1 MSGGALR
8 RWALLAPPLAAI
20 ALALPMLRLGYF
32 WDDYYFL
39 TRAQHGLAACL
50 EYVQGAAFYRPLT
63 QGLYFLPLAG
73 AGSAG
78 AIASHLA
85 NLVLLAVS
93 AWLLAIIIA
102 RHAGTRAGLLA
113 GLLFAGIAPAA
124 SLVGWASGAQDLAA
138 ILFFLVAL
146 DLHDRGHTA
155 WAVIAMLLALLS
167 KEAIGAALPV
177 FVLWDLLLGRKPA
190 RVLVPLL
197 AFGAVAVAWAALHP
211 GIQLLVTGRLNEE
224 PRSYVG
230 FQNHTMV
237 FLEWRRYWRAL
248 FNTPAT
254 GLGTPWPVD
263 RIAYSAAAWIV
274 GVLALVLTHR
284 QAGHGGTDA
293 LTPRRAVL
301 LGALLT
307 IPALLLPSLVVRR
320 WAAYFVC
327 IPALG
332 TSIALGVVLARA
344 EAAVSAFA
352 LAVYLALGLWS
363 RGVHDPS
370 GALLTERSFI
380 EGERATRD
388 LERKFREFYPTLP
401 HGTQVLVSVAAS
413 GMAGTHGTLVDG
425 QAPRI
430 WYDDATIR
438 VLDPERRVA
447 GTPHEILLRVTE
459 ARDLIQID
467 PDIPSVRSSGAPARM
482 PEIRIVIG
490 TYARGVAATGDPDRA
505 VRILLRLANTE
516 PYLLVR
522 AHDQRLAAM
531 VLYARGDS
539 TGAEQILR
547 SVPPLPRGIAIDAI
561 ARVLAQPSR
570 SPTLD
575 AQAYRVF
582 GISPRD
588 PDALRY
594 WMAMFYGAEY
604 FAQAK
609 EMARRL
615 QEVKPGDKESAEV
628 LAKLQTFPTN
638 PFARDP

>member
-1 MSGGALR
+1 VSPGAVR
-8 RWALLAPPLAAI
+8 RWALLAPPLVAT

-39 TRAQHGLAACL
+39 TRAQRGFAACL
-50 EYVQGAAFYRPLT
+50 EYIQGAAFYRPLT

-73 AGSAG
+73 LGDAG
-78 AIASHLA
+78 ALASHLA
-85 NLVLLAVS
+85 NLAMLAVS
-93 AWLLAIIIA
+93 AWLLAVVIA

-113 GLLFAGIAPAA
+113 GLFFAGIAPAA

-155 WAVIAMLLALLS
+155 WAVMAMLLALLS
-167 KEAIGAALPV
+167 KEAIGAALPLL
-177 FVLWDLLLGRKPA
+177 VLWDLVLGRKPA
-190 RVLVPLL
+190 RVLVPLV
-197 AFGAVAVAWAALHP
+197 AFGAVAVAWALLHP
-211 GIQLLVTGRLNEE
+211 GIHLLMTGHLNEE
-224 PRSYVG
+224 PKSYVG
-230 FQNHTMV
+230 FQNPTMV
-237 FLEWRRYWRAL
+237 LLEWRRYWRAL

-254 GLGTPWPVD
+254 GLETPWPVD
-263 RIAYSAAAWIV
+263 RIAYSAAAWIL
-274 GVLALVLTHR
+274 GVLALVLTQR
-284 QAGHGGTDA
+284 QAVRGTAGA
-293 LTPRRAVL
+293 LTPRRAIV

-332 TSIALGVVLARA
+332 TSVALGVVLARA

-363 RGVHDPS
+363 RGVQDPS
-370 GALLTERSFI
+370 GGLLTERSFI
-380 EGERATRD
+380 DGDRATRD
-388 LERKFREFYPTLP
+388 VERRFREFYPTLP

-413 GMAGTHGTLVDG
+413 GMAGVHGTLVDG

-430 WYDDATIR
+430 WYNDPTIH
-438 VLDPERRVA
+438 VLDPEQRMA
-447 GTPHEILLRVTE
+447 GAPHEILLRITE
-459 ARDLIQID
+459 ERDLIQID

-482 PEIRIVIG
+482 PEIRVVIG

-522 AHDQRLAAM
+522 SHDQRLAAM

-539 TGAEQILR
+539 TGAEQLLR

-561 ARVLAQPSR
+561 ARVIAQPSR
-570 SPTLD
+570 SPALD

-594 WMAMFYGAEY
+594 WMAVFYGSEY

-615 QEVKPGDKESAEV
+615 QEVRPGDKESAEV
-628 LAKLQTFPTN
+628 LEKLRTFRAK
-638 PFARDP
+638 PFAFAR

>member
-1 MSGGALR
+1 MSGGAAR
-8 RWALLAPPLAAI
+8 RLTLLAPPLAAI

-39 TRAQHGLAACL
+39 TRAQRGLAACL

-63 QGLYFLPLAG
+63 QGLYFLPLAF
-73 AGSAG
+73 AGDAG

-85 NLVLLAVS
+85 NLAMLALS
-93 AWLLAIIIA
+93 AWLLAIVIA

-155 WAVIAMLLALLS
+155 WAVIAMLMALLS

-177 FVLWDLLLGRKPA
+177 LVLWDLLLGRKPA

-211 GIQLLVTGRLNEE
+211 GIRLLVTGQLNEE
-224 PRSYVG
+224 PKSYVG
-230 FQNHTMV
+230 FQNQTMV
-237 FLEWRRYWRAL
+237 FLEWRGYWRAL
-248 FNTPAT
+248 FNAPAT
-254 GLGTPWPVD
+254 GLGTPWPAD
-263 RIAYSAAAWIV
+263 RIAYSAAAWV
-274 GVLALVLTHR
+274 LGVLALVLTR
-284 QAGHGGTDA
+284 RAGHGPTGA

-332 TSIALGVVLARA
+332 TSIALGVVLART

-380 EGERATRD
+380 DGERATRG
-388 LERKFREFYPTLP
+388 LERKFRELYPTLP

-413 GMAGTHGTLVDG
+413 GMAGIHGTLVDG
-425 QAPRI
+425 QAARI
-430 WYDDATIR
+430 WYNDPTIQ
-438 VLDPERRVA
+438 VLDPERRMA
-447 GTPHEILLRVTE
+447 GAPHEILLRITE
-459 ARDLIQID
+459 DRDLIQID
-467 PDIPSVRSSGAPARM
+467 PDIPSVRSSGAPPRM
-482 PEIRIVIG
+482 PEIRVVIG

-516 PYLLVR
+516 PHLLVR
-522 AHDQRLAAM
+522 SHDLRLAAM

-539 TGAEQILR
+539 TGAERILR
-547 SVPPLPRGIAIDAI
+547 SAPPLPRGIAIDAI
-561 ARVLAQPSR
+561 ARVIAQPSR
-570 SPTLD
+570 SPALD

-588 PDALRY
+588 PEALRY
-594 WMAMFYGAEY
+594 WMAMFYGSEY

-615 QEVKPGDKESAEV
+615 QEVKPGDRESAEV
-628 LAKLQTFPTN
+628 LAKLETRRVKQRT
-638 PFARDP
+638 DP

>member
-1 MSGGALR
+1 MTGGAVR

-73 AGSAG
+73 AGDAG
-78 AIASHLA
+78 ALASHIA
-85 NLVLLAVS
+85 NLAMLAVS
-93 AWLLAIIIA
+93 AWLLALVTA

-113 GLLFAGIAPAA
+113 GLFFAGIAPAA
-124 SLVGWASGAQDLAA
+124 SLTGWASGAQDLAA

-177 FVLWDLLLGRKPA
+177 LVLWDLVLGRKPA

-211 GIQLLVTGRLNEE
+211 GIHLLMTGHLNEE

-230 FQNHTMV
+230 FQNQTMV

-248 FNTPAT
+248 FNAPAT
-254 GLGTPWPVD
+254 GLDTPWPVD
-263 RIAYSAAAWIV
+263 RIGYSVAAWVV
-274 GVLALVLTHR
+274 GVVALILTHPQGHGPAGVLTR
-284 QAGHGGTDA
+284 
-293 LTPRRAVL
+293 RRAIV

-307 IPALLLPSLVVRR
+307 IPALFLPSLVVKR

-332 TSIALGVVLARA
+332 TSIALGVVLART
-344 EAAVSAFA
+344 EAAVAAFA

-363 RGVHDPS
+363 RGVHDP
-370 GALLTERSFI
+370 GGGLLTERSFI

-388 LERKFREFYPTLP
+388 VERRLKDFYPTLP
-401 HGTQVLVSVAAS
+401 RGTQILVSVAAS
-413 GMAGTHGTLVDG
+413 GMAGVHGTLVDG
-425 QAPRI
+425 QAARI
-430 WYDDATIR
+430 WYDDPTIQ
-438 VLDPERRVA
+438 VLDPERRMA
-447 GTPHEILLRVTE
+447 GTPHEILLRITE
-459 ARDLIQID
+459 DRDLIQID
-467 PDIPSVRSSGAPARM
+467 PDIPSYRSSGGEPRPA
-482 PEIRIVIG
+482 EIKTVIR
-490 TYARGVAATGDPDRA
+490 TYSRGVAATGEPDRA
-505 VRILLRLANTE
+505 LRLLFHLARTE
-516 PYLLVR
+516 PDTLASRYDR
-522 AHDQRLAAM
+522 KLAAM
-531 VLYARGDS
+531 VLFAQGDS
-539 TGAEQILR
+539 VDAKWLLAATPA
-547 SVPPLPRGIAIDAI
+547 LPRGISIDAI
-561 ARVLAQPSR
+561 ARIVAQPTR
-570 SPTLD
+570 SPALD
-575 AQAYRVF
+575 AEVYRAFDV
-582 GISPRD
+582 SPRD

-594 WMAMFYGAEY
+594 WMATFYGSEYYAE
-604 FAQAK
+604 AK
-609 EMARRL
+609 DMARRL

-628 LAKLQTFPTN
+628 LAKLKTLPTN
-638 PFARDP
+638 PFARDR